1 VSSSVCSLLFKMSAV
16 VILSASPLRQWFEEG
31 TASSNWPG
39 EFASSLSGLDL
50 CLTPQLFL
58 SCVLY

>member
-1 VSSSVCSLLFKMSAV
+1 VSPPVYSLLFEMSAV
-16 VILSASPLRQWFEEG
+16 VILSASPFRQWFEEG
-31 TASSNWPG
+31 TASSYRPG

-50 CLTPQLFL
+50 CLIHQLFL